1 MHISPIS
8 TLTNFKGKVI
18 VKNKISANQNYLFN
32 LHKSK
37 LEDMIKGMPFD
48 LLVEQS
54 KSKKTI
60 SVSTNI
66 ENASAYIV
74 RKNKQNFEEVAGYAI
89 EDSKKKSKIYQDMVK
104 AQSMLDAGTN
114 AFKCIAFGKFKLA
127 REFEKEQAELAVK
140 DFEVYKQIP
149 RISITNLPKEVITKT
164 LLNGFKYRI
173 YKAFSKK
180 TPEEKEF
187 LKLKKGFLKELKA
200 EHKEIKTVT
209 IEFPRFYW

>member
-1 MHISPIS
+1 MQVQPIS
-8 TLTNFKGKVI
+8 TNLNFDGKVI
-18 VKNKISANQNYLFN
+18 IKNKISTTQNYLFN

-37 LEDMIKGMPFD
+37 LESMIKDMPFD
-48 LLVEQS
+48 LLIEQS

-60 SVSTNI
+60 SVSTNV
-66 ENASAYIV
+66 ENTYSYIV
-74 RKNKQNFEEVAGYAI
+74 RKNKQNFEEAAGYAI
-89 EDSKKKSKIYQDMVK
+89 EDGKKKSKVYQDMIK

-114 AFKCIAFGKFKLA
+114 AFKCIIFGKFKLA
-127 REFEKEQAELAVK
+127 REFEKEQAKLAVK
-140 DFEVYKQIP
+140 DFDVFKQIP

-164 LLNGFKYRI
+164 LINSFKYRV

-209 IEFPRFYW
+209 LELPRFY